1 MAKNLY
7 YNKKT
12 KKFQSTPTTNQYG
25 LTKVDNEEI
34 SRNSQKRK
42 AENAAK
48 ESQWAK
54 ARQAR
59 EAEKQTESYKRQ
71 QAANERHK
79 KNIQL
84 EVRQGTDKFNN
95 QQKKIASLNPTT
107 SARSGREA
115 QARARAR
122 REKTNPQAIPMVK
135 PSTRYENTT
144 STQIRP
150 KNSNRDTR
158 YDNDM
163 ANFYEYRY
171 NKADMTDY
179 DPKTGNSTEH
189 WRNLKEQIKRKNN
202 WTDKQFDSYWNAY
215 DKERTQ
221 AMADQDVAQ
230 SIDIAKKH
238 PVLGTL
244 LQGAYTPQSMIEGAT
259 SAITA
264 LLPDK
269 YKAKSAD
276 DPMFTGTRAKEAIK
290 QTVKDEHINSNIGKG
305 AYDLATGLGDMV
317 LSMGVPVLGTGALGA
332 STAARGNMQAL
343 ERGIDPTKAAQTGL
357 AQGLASGIMNKVGFD
372 WAMGGEAAG
381 ETAKEVLKTIGK
393 AALKE
398 GAENVTEDTANLIT
412 DKLINKNKSQLNS
425 LHDYYVKQGM
435 SDGEAWQRVA
445 ADTSRDLGVSALSG
459 AAFGGLMSAA
469 GNIPRLKAA
478 FTSSR
483 TPEQPT
489 DIPKVEKPTI
499 KEIKKAVQKQTDE
512 AKKVLKEAEPI
523 EEWTK
528 NQLKT
533 DQTIPK
539 VEEPKTPEM
548 AGVNPDNVVYHSGI
562 LSRLN
567 KADSAGKMESTRDT
581 GYFGTG
587 HYFVDNAHK
596 GEISTGQYGEKP
608 FSSVDISKY
617 GNLYKANTNAK
628 ADKLHNFSQKMMRYI
643 NGHND
648 KYFVDNGE
656 IDNDALKEYMDDMY
670 KEYRDLFDSNAMSRD
685 NFERRLNDF
694 RTGYNFDSSDRGDSA
709 FTTFMKEHGY
719 NGVDTRGTRSANTE
733 RGIVIYDL
741 DEDSVLQSNV
751 TDAKAKQGL
760 MNTRIRNNNPV
771 FDTAEDARIQ
781 KEIDA
786 FDNKMRTQQEYHR
799 IYDTTKLDG
808 LAATIDDLKNKADN
822 LENRAIPYYRSLIED
837 EGALQREVNDEYRM
851 YSALGMEQAPEEIR
865 ERLIA
870 NAKSSLN
877 EIETDYENIKKTLAE
892 TQKAYDDE
900 IKVSNKAYEQAIKN
914 LEAPKPAISAGDS
927 APETPN
933 APNMKVSEAYENT
946 LKNSGIMTDDEIAK
960 RTVPEN
966 FSYESHSEVETMAEG
981 ARMRDTEGEDFVP
994 NRLDK
999 DGFTAA
1005 DVDGMMQAWRDKVA
1019 EARAADEAGEN
1030 SDALWEEA
1038 NTIFRKIQQESSR
1051 GGAALQAMAKWSRN
1065 TPEGMLSE
1073 AENIVNKRI
1082 KVEGAKDG
1090 KSKQVKDAINKR
1102 MDKAAVEKQKPI
1114 LTQAAE
1120 AYRSFA
1126 DRLTQSADASEYKG
1140 SVNNI
1145 RKLNDAINKFE
1156 KALDD
1161 GNIGRIQ
1168 ETYTALKKRAASMSK
1183 KGPSIDVENKDVED
1197 AIKNLVKHSR
1207 VGGFEFS
1214 ADFQKTFI
1222 NEASRIQD
1230 LDPDTREFKEAYA
1243 RLGRMVNDEIRRNT
1257 SAPKLL
1263 GQRITAYLM
1272 NNMLGN
1278 FRTLITRNAGGNL
1291 GLALTEQFA
1300 ERPLAAGIDRLVA
1313 KKTGIRTQAGLSKAA
1328 LKDYVTGFVKGISE
1342 EVQDVKSG
1350 LHTSRSGEV
1359 DLSDAIARNS
1369 DVFKTDSKNKLLK
1382 GLSGLAR
1389 FKNSTVAH
1397 GLSVGDRPFYE
1408 AIYKQTLGDMNRMKE
1423 KGLLGDAIQN
1433 LTDAEYKALSEG
1445 VAQYN
1450 ALFAVY
1456 QNDSKMSDA
1465 LMGFKKSI
1473 GELSEG
1479 ALGFDILS
1487 QFSMPFVKTPANV
1500 VDRAIDYSPLGLI
1513 RNAARTGKETLGKNA
1528 PGLNQNRFVNETAR
1542 NIIGTGLMAGAG
1554 AAAYNAALSGKYS
1567 KDKDE
1572 KAAQKEAGEQEYA
1585 ANLPDNYQMD
1595 IGWIPVLGSNSVA
1608 AAAAVDAMRDP
1619 ELSGLDK
1626 VLAGAKA
1633 GGKAMFDQSMF
1644 QGLQRLFGQG
1654 DTYNSE
1660 EGIVGNM
1667 INTVKQG
1674 ATQAVPS
1681 LARQIAQVADPYERD
1696 LSNGNYDIN
1705 SIKNTLPIVRE
1716 TLQPKVDSE
1725 GNYILQNQGRNVVSK
1740 ILEDMILPG
1749 KITKIQP
1756 REMNTEAQ
1764 RLQSLTGNNYA
1775 YIPKVQRSEITT
1787 DDHTPTDKEYTDY
1800 QVDRNKSMSDAGK
1813 IMMNSNYYK
1822 SASPEQQEKL
1832 LQDLYSNIKSA
1843 KVAEYTGKESDDS
1856 LVKLYNDNGHKKDDP
1871 KLLVRRMV
1879 QGEQIRQL
1887 GYKATDNLYNY
1898 MDKGG
1903 KIEDYKKFIDEVSHV
1918 TESGSNSIYK
1928 DDYMEAISK
1937 LPEKQRKLISD
1948 VKGVNFSDEE
1958 QAAYDKGGIDA
1969 ALKVWKQ
1976 NKAEKDQK
1984 AKEKEQKK
1992 SEQAKKANMSVE
2004 QMENVQEQ
2012 LANAGAIDSP
2022 TTVEYYNRAKQTIP
2036 SLTPKSYANYLHQIG
2051 GNDYK
2056 ISQKEMISYGN
2067 SNNLSEDD
2075 MNRYWNAFGNWKRN
2089 PVLVN
2094 GTWKAK

>member
-1 MAKNLY
+1 MDKTIIQDYGKYLSKVNPEKGRRRAQEQEAKWAEERR
-7 YNKKT
+7 KREEEK
-12 KKFQSTPTTNQYG
+12 
-25 LTKVDNEEI
+25 LTEAYQREL
-34 SRNSQKRK
+34 RER
-42 AENAAK
+42 AEQA
-48 ESQWAK
+48 
-54 ARQAR
+54 AR
-59 EAEKQTESYKRQ
+59 ERRKVEKATAAFNAEQERKGTRSNQMNRRELRQ
-71 QAANERHK
+71 IREGVSNIANPTLPFKSPDEFMARAIQANELRK
-79 KNIQL
+79 ETLPFKPVSQNRVSETGSLAGFPRVERTSNINQGL
-84 EVRQGTDKFNN
+84 FQPTGDIIANNRAIDNLTVRQPEYREE
-95 QQKKIASLNPTT
+95 KKLP
-107 SARSGREA
+107 E
-115 QARARAR
+115 
-122 REKTNPQAIPMVK
+122 VK
-135 PSTRYENTT
+135 PSDRYNN
-144 STQIRP
+144 QNIRTEQ
-150 KNSNRDTR
+150 KKSKRDTR
-158 YDNDM
+158 FDSDFDR
-163 ANFYEYRY
+163 FYEYRY
-171 NKADMTDY
+171 EKADFTDY
-179 DPKTGNSTEH
+179 DPKTDTTVEH
-189 WRNLKEQIKRKNN
+189 WRNLKEEIKKKNK
-202 WTDKQFDSYWNAY
+202 WSDKEFEDRWKAY
-215 DKERTQ
+215 DKERAQQ
-221 AMADQDVAQ
+221 AADSEVQTAL
-230 SIDIAKKH
+230 DIAEKH

-244 LQGAYTPQSMIEGAT
+244 LQAAYTPQGMIEGAA
-259 SAITA
+259 SALSN
-264 LLPDK
+264 LLPDEF
-269 YKAKSAD
+269 KAQSAD
-276 DPMFTGTRAKEAIK
+276 DPLFTGTRSKEGIR
-290 QTVKDEHINSNIGKG
+290 QTVKDEHINSDLGKG
-305 AYDLATGLGDMV
+305 AYDLATGLGDM
-317 LSMGVPVLGTGALGA
+317 LLAQGIPVLGTAALGGN
-332 STAARGNMQAL
+332 AAANTNMQAL
-343 ERGIDPTKAAQTGL
+343 ERGVDPKSAAKTG
-357 AQGLASGIMNKVGFD
+357 AVAGIASGLLNRVGLD
-372 WAMGGEAAG
+372 AALGSEAS
-381 ETAKEVLKTIGK
+381 TALRTIGK

-398 GAENVTEDTANLIT
+398 GAENVLEDVTNLTA
-412 DKLINKNKSQLNS
+412 DKLINKDMSQLNT
-425 LHDYYVKQGM
+425 LHDYYVGQ
-435 SDGEAWQRVA
+435 
-445 ADTSRDLGVSALSG
+445 GVSDDDAWKRAALDTAKNLGLSAATG

-469 GNIPRLKAA
+469 GNIPRLKAD
-478 FTSSR
+478 FTASR
-483 TPEQPT
+483 TQEQPIE
-489 DIPKVEKPTI
+489 IPELGDSAPNPS
-499 KEIKKAVQKQTDE
+499 ANE
-512 AKKVLKEAEPI
+512 ANTTALDVVRNI
-523 EEWTK
+523 DGTK
-528 NQLKT
+528 NQIIGNSSKS
-533 DQTIPK
+533 
-539 VEEPKTPEM
+539 
-548 AGVNPDNVVYHSGI
+548 GVNAGRATHIDNVYTGTKPVQSVKSNSRYTVPEGSYHE
-562 LSRLN
+562 
-567 KADSAGKMESTRDT
+567 A
-581 GYFGTG
+581 
-587 HYFVDNAHK
+587 
-596 GEISTGQYGEKP
+596 
-608 FSSVDISKY
+608 
-617 GNLYKANTNAK
+617 
-628 ADKLHNFSQKMMRYI
+628 
-643 NGHND
+643 
-648 KYFVDNGE
+648 
-656 IDNDALKEYMDDMY
+656 
-670 KEYRDLFDSNAMSRD
+670 
-685 NFERRLNDF
+685 
-694 RTGYNFDSSDRGDSA
+694 
-709 FTTFMKEHGY
+709 
-719 NGVDTRGTRSANTE
+719 
-733 RGIVIYDL
+733 
-741 DEDSVLQSNV
+741 
-751 TDAKAKQGL
+751 
-760 MNTRIRNNNPV
+760 
-771 FDTAEDARIQ
+771 
-781 KEIDA
+781 
-786 FDNKMRTQQEYHR
+786 
-799 IYDTTKLDG
+799 
-808 LAATIDDLKNKADN
+808 
-822 LENRAIPYYRSLIED
+822 
-837 EGALQREVNDEYRM
+837 EVNI
-851 YSALGMEQAPEEIR
+851 L
-865 ERLIA
+865 
-870 NAKSSLN
+870 KSGAGGQN
-877 EIETDYENIKKTLAE
+877 GGKKMKNIKKLYSYLFPNGEYKDVRVKNVTFNDKPYSVRINKNVILETLNKNPNDPQIVSLLNHLEDIVRESDFADSGKYSSHGKTKDVE
-892 TQKAYDDE
+892 RYDYFERPVNINGRDYICTMDIQVEPGSNNLHKYGVLDE
-900 IKVSNKAYEQAIKN
+900 INLVPEDYANIGHKPTATPSKQGNISNTNIPN
-914 LEAPKPAISAGDS
+914 PADNVNPSMSAGDS
-927 APETPN
+927 APEAPN
-933 APNMKVSEAYENT
+933 TPNMKVSDAYENT
-946 LKNSGIMTDDEIAK
+946 LKNSGIMTDDEIVK
-960 RTVPEN
+960 HTVPED
-966 FSYESHSEVETMAEG
+966 FSFESHNEIETMAEG
-981 ARMRDTEGEDFVP
+981 ARMREAEGEDFVP
-994 NRLDK
+994 NRLEK
-999 DGFTAA
+999 EGFTAA

-1019 EARAADEAGEN
+1019 EARAVEEAGED

-1073 AENIVNKRI
+1073 AEHIVNKRI

-1090 KSKQVKDAINKR
+1090 KSKKVKDAINKR

-1114 LTQAAE
+1114 LTQAVE

-1126 DRLTQSADASEYKG
+1126 DRITQSADASEYEG

-1168 ETYTALKKRAASMSK
+1168 ETYTALKRRAASMSK
-1183 KGPSIDVENKDVED
+1183 KGLSIDVANKDVED

-1207 VGGFEFS
+1207 AGGFEFS

-1222 NEASRIQD
+1222 NEASKIQD
-1230 LDPDTREFKEAYA
+1230 LDPDSREFKEAYA

-1291 GLALTEQFA
+1291 GLALTEQFV

-1313 KKTGIRTQAGLSKAA
+1313 KKTGMRTQAGLSKAA

-1359 DLSDAIARNS
+1359 DLNDAIARNS

-1389 FKNSTVAH
+1389 FKNSAVAH

-1408 AIYKQTLGDMNRMKE
+1408 AIYKQTLGDMNRLKE

-1513 RNAARTGKETLGKNA
+1513 RNAARTGIETLGKNA

-1554 AAAYNAALSGKYS
+1554 AAAYNGAMSGKYS

-1608 AAAAVDAMRDP
+1608 AAAAIDAMKDS

-1644 QGLQRLFGQG
+1644 QGMQRLFGQG

-1681 LARQIAQVADPYERD
+1681 LARQVAQVIDPYERD

-1725 GNYILQNQGRNVVSK
+1725 GNYILQNQGRGIGSK
-1740 ILEDMILPG
+1740 IVENMILPG

-1764 RLQSLTGNNYA
+1764 RLQSETGNNYA

-1813 IMMNSNYYK
+1813 IMMNTNYYK
-1822 SASPEQQEKL
+1822 SASPEEQEKL
-1832 LQDLYSNIKSA
+1832 LKEVYENVKA
-1843 KVAEYTGKESDDS
+1843 GKKAEYTGKESTDN

-1879 QGEQIRQL
+1879 QGEQIEQA
-1887 GYKATDNLYNY
+1887 GFNKTDKLYEY

-1903 KIEDYKKFIDEVSHV
+1903 NINDYKKFIDSV
-1918 TESGSNSIYK
+1918 THTTEAGNKSIYK

-1948 VKGVNFSDEE
+1948 AKSIDLSDEE

-1969 ALKVWKQ
+1969 ALKVWQK
-1976 NKAEKDQK
+1976 NKRE
-1984 AKEKEQKK
+1984 KEKKAREKEKK
-1992 SEQAKKANMSVE
+1992 LKQAAREAGVSPRVLDRLQGE
-2004 QMENVQEQ
+2004 LAEN
-2012 LANAGAIDSP
+2012 GAKDSP
-2022 TTVEYYNRAKQTIP
+2022 TTVYYYNLARKEFP
-2036 SLTPKSYANYLHQIG
+2036 RLTTKAYTNKLRQYGGEDMKITKKELTAAANKEHW
-2051 GNDYK
+2051 
-2056 ISQKEMISYGN
+2056 SQAEMEQN
-2067 SNNLSEDD
+2067 F
-2075 MNRYWNAFGNWKRN
+2075 RAFGEWKKI
-2089 PVLVN
+2089 PKLVN
-2094 GTWKAK
+2094 GTWK